1 MIAGKSV
8 IAVVPARAGSKG
20 LPGKNIRPLCGKP
33 LISWTI
39 EAGLASRYVDDVLV
53 STDCQTTADIAL
65 KAGVSVPFMRP
76 AVLASDTASS
86 VDVVLHTLDF
96 YRQELLRE
104 FDLVVLLEP
113 TSPLRQADDID
124 SMLEKLVSR
133 LEEFDAI
140 ISLGE
145 VHTHPSI
152 MKRLSG
158 DQIEQFNKDLVMSS
172 RRQDQAVAY
181 FPFGVAYIVKA
192 ATLYAGRTFYPTRT
206 TYQLIERY
214 QCYEI
219 DDIYDFLAI
228 ENIMRYE
235 WRTP

>member
-20 LPGKNIRPLCGKP
+20 LPGKNIRSLCGKP
-33 LISWTI
+33 LVSWTI
-39 EAGLASRYVDDVLV
+39 EAGLASRYIDDVLV
-53 STDCQTTADIAL
+53 STDCQATADIAL
-65 KAGVSVPFMRP
+65 KAGASVPFMRP

-96 YRQELLRE
+96 YRQELLRN

-181 FPFGVAYIVKA
+181 FPFGVAYIVKV
-192 ATLYAGRTFYPTRT
+192 ATLYSGRTFYPSRT
-206 TYQLIERY
+206 TYQLIQRY

>member
-20 LPGKNIRPLCGKP
+20 LPGKNIRRLCGKP
-33 LISWTI
+33 LVSWTI
-39 EAGLASRYVDDVLV
+39 EAGLASRYIDDVLV
-53 STDCQTTADIAL
+53 STDCQATADIAL
-65 KAGVSVPFMRP
+65 KAGASVPFMRP

-96 YRQELLRE
+96 YRQELLRN

-181 FPFGVAYIVKA
+181 FPFGVAYIVKV
-192 ATLYAGRTFYPTRT
+192 ATLYSGRTFYPSRT
-206 TYQLIERY
+206 TYQLIQRY

>member
-39 EAGLASRYVDDVLV
+39 EAGLASRYIDDVLV
-53 STDCQTTADIAL
+53 STDCQATADVAL
-65 KAGVSVPFMRP
+65 KAGARVPFMRP

-86 VDVVLHTLDF
+86 VDVVLHALDF

-181 FPFGVAYIVKA
+181 FPFGVAYIVKV